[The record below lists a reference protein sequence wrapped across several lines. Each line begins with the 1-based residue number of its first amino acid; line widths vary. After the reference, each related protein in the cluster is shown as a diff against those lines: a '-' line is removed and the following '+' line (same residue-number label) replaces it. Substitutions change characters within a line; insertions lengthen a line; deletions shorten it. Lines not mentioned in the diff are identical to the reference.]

1 MSLTVPTLR
10 EQSTPIARNPG
21 IGKNAGMTRKPQ
33 SDTTFK
39 FRCWM
44 SDLKA
49 FQKQAKREGFSN
61 ITEWILW
68 HLRRIVR
75 ESR

>member
-1 MSLTVPTLR
+1 MIPSM
-10 EQSTPIARNPG
+10 N
-21 IGKNAGMTRKPQ
+21 RKPQ

-39 FRCWM
+39 FRCWE

-49 FQKQAKREGFSN
+49 FKRHAKREGFDNVTS
-61 ITEWILW
+61 WLLW

-75 ESR
+75 ESEQRE